1 MPMQRK
7 RPARS
12 SRPQV
17 YMSEYITTSFGYIRK
32 SDIRNAVVLSFLAIA
47 GFELGFRVM
56 GWLLLWA

>member
-1 MPMQRK
+1 M
-7 RPARS
+7 
-12 SRPQV
+12 PQV